1 MAWYCFARAT
11 SAEPKFE
18 KKCSTSMPPWSDP
31 LVIVELFGVGM
42 LAGYL
47 NVVAGG
53 GSLLA
58 VPLLIF
64 LGLPEG
70 VANGTSRLAI
80 LMQAAT
86 AMAKYRSA
94 GKLDWKLARVLLPPT
109 LLGAVIGAV
118 VATQVSDALFRN
130 ILAWVMIACAS
141 VVTAEPFL
149 LGRKA
154 RDSSPSP
161 ALLEASRV
169 WPTMLLVGFY
179 GGMVQAGMGYVMLA
193 GMVLALG
200 MRLADANVMKMVLVV
215 TYTPL
220 ALGVFVWKDMV
231 HWPFGIL
238 LAAGQALGGWL
249 GAAAALERGEGFVRA
264 VLALAVL
271 LTAIKLLWFA

>member
-1 MAWYCFARAT
+1 
-11 SAEPKFE
+11 
-18 KKCSTSMPPWSDP
+18 MPVWSDP
-31 LVIVELFGVGM
+31 IVVCELFGVGV

-47 NVVAGG
+47 NVIAGG

-58 VPLLIF
+58 VPVLIF

-70 VANGTSRLAI
+70 VANATSRPAI
-80 LMQAAT
+80 LMQAVT
-86 AMAKYRSA
+86 AVLKYRGA
-94 GKLDWKLARVLLPPT
+94 GKLDAKLARVLLPPT
-109 LLGAVIGAV
+109 LLGAALGALL
-118 VATQVSDALFRN
+118 ATYVSDATFRS

-141 VVTAEPFL
+141 VVCLEPL
-149 LGRKA
+149 LFGRKA
-154 RDSSPSP
+154 RDSSPEP
-161 ALLEASRV
+161 AVLTPGRV
-169 WPTMLLVGFY
+169 WPVMLLVGFY

-200 MRLADANVMKMVLVV
+200 IRLAEANVMKMILVV

-220 ALGVFVWKDMV
+220 ALAVFVWKDMV

-238 LAAGQALGGWL
+238 LATGQALGGWL

-264 VLALAVL
+264 MLAAAVL